1 MLEKLKNFEN
11 EYNVVGVYGGKNY
24 DTQKSKIQ
32 DGVDMI
38 VGTPGRLIDML
49 NRGDLKL
56 DKLKSIVLDETDVM
70 LDFGFEPEIS
80 KILNIISQN

>member
-1 MLEKLKNFEN
+1 
-11 EYNVVGVYGGKNY
+11 
-24 DTQKSKIQ
+24 
-32 DGVDMI
+32 MI